1 MTVTSS
7 SRTTSASALP
17 RVERRRTPLFGE
29 GKTSVAV
36 VGYGYWGSKH
46 VRVLSG
52 IPDVAVTIVDADP
65 ARLVEASK
73 VFPAARLV
81 LNMDDVSA
89 TVDAA
94 IIATPPA
101 SHAGLALDAIAKGH
115 HVLVEKPLAVSVEDC
130 EAMIAAADAAGV
142 SLMVGHTFEHNAA
155 VWKLRE
161 LIDSGELGDLCYI
174 DTARL
179 NLGLY
184 QTDVNVIWDLA
195 AHDVSII
202 NFLLGRLPDA
212 VSAWGHGHARLNVE
226 DVGYVQLRYTHLDV
240 MAYIHVSWLDPC
252 KVRRVTVVGTK
263 KMAVYNDMSVSERI
277 RIYDVGVDHGPH
289 EDSMHA
295 MPLSYRYGDIVSPYL
310 SASEP
315 LTVQD
320 SHFIECVR
328 TGAAPRVDGHSG
340 LATVRVLEATDRAL
354 RTRTE
359 AMLGGAIRATQNDVK
374 PHLIPA
380 QGRRRFGTPS

>member
-1 MTVTSS
+1 MIASHE
-7 SRTTSASALP
+7 TTSAVVSTQP
-17 RVERRRTPLFGE
+17 RVERRRVAPFGE

-36 VGYGYWGSKH
+36 IGYGYWGSKH

-52 IPDVAVTIVDADP
+52 IPDVAVTVVDSNP
-65 ARLVEASK
+65 ARLKEASRI
-73 VFPAARLV
+73 FPAARV
-81 LNMDDVSA
+81 VADFASVSS
-89 TVDAA
+89 TVDAV
-94 IIATPPA
+94 IVATPPA
-101 SHAGLALDAIAKGH
+101 SHARLALDAIARGH
-115 HVLVEKPLAVSVEDC
+115 HVLVEKPLATTVADC

-142 SLMVGHTFEHNAA
+142 ALMVGHTFEHNAA

-161 LIDSGELGDLCYI
+161 LIASGDLGELCYI

-184 QTDVNVIWDLA
+184 QVDVNVIWDLA

-212 VSAWGHGHARLNVE
+212 VSAWGHGHASLNVE
-226 DVGYVQLRYTHLDV
+226 DVGYVQLRYTELDI

-263 KMAVYNDMSVSERI
+263 KMAVYNDMSASERI
-277 RIYDVGVDHGPH
+277 RIYDVGIDHGSP

-295 MPLSYRYGDIVSPYL
+295 MPMSYRYGDIVSPFL

-315 LTVQD
+315 LVVQD

-328 TGAAPRVDGHSG
+328 TGAHPVVDGRSG
-340 LATVRVLEATDRAL
+340 LATVQVLEASDRAL
-354 RTRTE
+354 LSGTE
-359 AMLGGAIRATQNDVK
+359 ALLDGGVLGMHQDTTPYLVPSQA
-374 PHLIPA
+374 
-380 QGRRRFGTPS
+380 RRRFGTSA